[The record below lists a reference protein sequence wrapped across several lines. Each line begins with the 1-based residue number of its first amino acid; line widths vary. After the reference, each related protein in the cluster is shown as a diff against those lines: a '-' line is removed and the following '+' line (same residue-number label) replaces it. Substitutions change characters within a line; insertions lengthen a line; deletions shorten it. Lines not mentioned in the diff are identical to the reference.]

1 MKAGIE
7 CCTPTAPLQV
17 VANAW
22 VMSAMIS
29 SWGKLSQERLQ
40 VWLLALL
47 ISSLSWHCGIW

>member
-1 MKAGIE
+1 LKAGIE

-47 ISSLSWHCGIW
+47 ISSLSWHCGI